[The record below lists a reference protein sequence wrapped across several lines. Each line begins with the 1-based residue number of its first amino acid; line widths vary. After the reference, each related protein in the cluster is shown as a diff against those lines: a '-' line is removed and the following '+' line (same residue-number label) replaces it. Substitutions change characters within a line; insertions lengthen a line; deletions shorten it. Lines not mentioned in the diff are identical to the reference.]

1 MKLSRW
7 KAQVGNL
14 RQFGPTDAPP
24 ILELNPIFNM
34 FKIAGELVTK
44 IKNIYDEP
52 KEQEESAEQ
61 EEQNK

>member
-1 MKLSRW
+1 M
-7 KAQVGNL
+7 
-14 RQFGPTDAPP
+14 DAPP

-52 KEQEESAEQ
+52 KEQKESAEQ